1 MIRFALHR
9 LALAVPT
16 LLGVA
21 VLIFLMLRVL
31 PGDIVE
37 IKLRADGGQVTQEMV
52 EQERHRLGLD
62 RPLPVQFATWLGGF
76 VTGDLG
82 TSMWTGRPIA
92 TEINERLQ
100 LTAEVAVLAAVI
112 GTALAVPLGTL
123 AALFAYSPLDYL
135 IRLVTLGG
143 LAAPAFWVGML
154 IILGLL
160 TLFHW
165 LPPMT
170 FVPLYRDPVGNLS
183 QLIFPALAIGYR
195 FAAVVTRMTRS
206 AILEVLREDYIR
218 TARAKGV
225 HEHRVVMRHA
235 MRNAL
240 LPTITVIGL
249 EFAFLI
255 GGLVVTEEVFNL
267 NGIGRLFVQAVT
279 RDDFMLVQTLVMIIA
294 MVFVLTNL
302 VVDII
307 CAALDPRLR
316 PGR

>member
-1 MIRFALHR
+1 MIKFMLHR

-16 LLGVA
+16 LFGVA
-21 VLIFLMLRVL
+21 VLIFLAMRVI

-37 IKLRADGGQVTQEMV
+37 IKLRVDGGQVTQEV
-52 EQERHRLGLD
+52 INSERHRLGLD
-62 RPLPVQFATWLGGF
+62 RPLPVQFGSWLGGF

-82 TSMWTGRPIA
+82 ISMWTGRPVSV
-92 TEINERLQ
+92 EINERLQ
-100 LTAEVAVLAAVI
+100 LTIQVAVMAAVL
-112 GTALAVPLGTL
+112 GTLFAIPLGTL
-123 AALFAYSPLDYL
+123 AAVFAYSPLDYV

-154 IILGLL
+154 IILALL
-160 TLFHW
+160 TAFQW
-165 LPPMT
+165 MPPMT
-170 FVPLYRDPVGNLS
+170 FVPFYRDPIANLA

-195 FAAVVTRMTRS
+195 FSAVATRMTRS
-206 AILEVLREDYIR
+206 AVLEVMREDYIR

-225 HEHRVVMRHA
+225 YERLVVVRHA

-240 LPTITVIGL
+240 LPTINVIGL

-267 NGIGRLFVQAVT
+267 NGIGRLFVQAVS
-279 RDDFMLVQTLVMIIA
+279 RNDFILIQTLVMIIA
-294 MVFVLTNL
+294 AVFVLTNL

-307 CAALDPRLR
+307 CAALDPRVRL
-316 PGR
+316 GR